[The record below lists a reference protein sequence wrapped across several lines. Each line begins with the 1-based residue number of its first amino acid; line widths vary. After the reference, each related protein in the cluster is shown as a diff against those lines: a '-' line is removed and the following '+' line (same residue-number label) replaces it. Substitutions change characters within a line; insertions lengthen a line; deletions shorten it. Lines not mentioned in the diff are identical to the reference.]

1 MIISSLINLLKII
14 KFKVFNFFFIF
25 YFKYYDMK
33 VFYDVVLFFFLY
45 KLVQFYEGI
54 MNIKNLKINLINL
67 EMSSKHTETNNFSLF
82 CKNIEICQALL

>member
-1 MIISSLINLLKII
+1 MML
-14 KFKVFNFFFIF
+14 
-25 YFKYYDMK
+25 YY
-33 VFYDVVLFFFLY
+33 FFLY